1 MRQANPAYGDFLVAA
16 QVKRMAAEAKR
27 MPAREAAYRNY
38 VLNQRIETSAPF
50 IARRVWAE

>member
-50 IARRVWAE
+50 IARRVWDE